1 MQTWNSDGFPKFKG
15 RRKKQNNNELLSCI
29 KLACPQFHVYGH
41 GATCQL
47 MCSPRRLDGWGLVDG
62 EVLERLWS
70 YLRLFRK
77 MTKEMSASHREDILS
92 DALYYYTKRQRS
104 KTVLLLRVQH
114 KRCQEL
120 SNSACIELEDL
131 RKKSPV
137 PVTDEMVTE
146 WKQRE
151 KEYLRKSR
159 PEEVDLGP
167 HNWVLE
173 YFSLLRQYYSA
184 RNQVSEGVDDSR
196 YNHVMAVMSS
206 LNNRL
211 LRMETEHGIQS
222 RWTPTSGQYLH

>member
-1 MQTWNSDGFPKFKG
+1 
-15 RRKKQNNNELLSCI
+15 
-29 KLACPQFHVYGH
+29 
-41 GATCQL
+41 
-47 MCSPRRLDGWGLVDG
+47 
-62 EVLERLWS
+62 
-70 YLRLFRK
+70 

-92 DALYYYTKRQRS
+92 DALYYYTKRQRL

-131 RKKSPV
+131 RKKTPV

-222 RWTPTSGQYLH
+222 RWTPTSEQYLSTLRTQEAVNAKQTLDMILISGRRRWFLLSLKKNTQMDKLKPRVFQKALRTKVAI